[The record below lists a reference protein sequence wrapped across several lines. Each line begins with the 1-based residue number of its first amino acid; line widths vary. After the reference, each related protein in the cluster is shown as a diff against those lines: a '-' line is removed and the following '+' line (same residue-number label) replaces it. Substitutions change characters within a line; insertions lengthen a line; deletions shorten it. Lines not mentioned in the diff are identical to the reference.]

1 MTDTQ
6 RRDLFPGAIEMMV
19 LKLLMRGPLHGYGL
33 AQQIKQGSDELLR
46 VEEGSLYP
54 ALQRMMKEG
63 WLESEWGL
71 SATNRKVR
79 VYSITA
85 LGKKKLRHEVLSF
98 EQMMEG
104 FTRVMKT
111 VKA

>member
-1 MTDTQ
+1 MD

-19 LKLLMRGPLHGYGL
+19 LKILMRGPLHGYGL
-33 AQQIKQGSDELLR
+33 AQQIKQSSDELLR

-54 ALQRMMKEG
+54 ALQRMLKEG
-63 WLESEWGL
+63 WLHSEWGL

-85 LGKKKLRHEVLSF
+85 LGQKKLHHEVSSF
-98 EQMMEG
+98 EQMIEG
-104 FTRVMKT
+104 FTRVMKA
-111 VKA
+111 VKT